1 MNLKFVMIMIFSPNL
16 LMQKPLIILSLVLSL
31 ASAGVGYI
39 NLNKL
44 KDAKAADGGAELVG
58 KDDLLKKLASSSAEI
73 KSLHDQLA
81 NTGSD
86 SNKVSAQISDL
97 QSQKDK
103 AIADNE
109 ELQKAVTQ
117 KDADLIQAKKDL
129 EAAQQALAE
138 AQKGGSTSTN
148 NSTALDALTTSNKEL
163 QVINDSQKEKIKD
176 LETQVTQFRK
186 REAQRRNKM
195 LKQGLEGKILAVNP
209 SWNFVVLSLGDRNG
223 VVSNAEM
230 LIKRDSQLIGRVKIT
245 SVEPSTS
252 IADIIASSVK
262 KGFSVQPGDSVIY
275 MGPGSDSDNSDR

>member
-1 MNLKFVMIMIFSPNL
+1 
-16 LMQKPLIILSLVLSL
+16 MQKPLIILSLVLSL

-39 NLNKL
+39 NLTRL
-44 KDAKAADGGAELVG
+44 KDAKQTASEIQKS
-58 KDDLLKKLASSSAEI
+58 KDDLFKRLAISSAEL

-117 KDADLIQAKKDL
+117 KDSELTQAKKDL
-129 EAAQQALAE
+129 EAAQLTLAE
-138 AQKGGSTSTN
+138 AQKVGTSTN
-148 NSTALDALTTSNKEL
+148 NSTALEAMTTSNKEL
-163 QVINDSQKEKIKD
+163 QVINDSQKERIKD
-176 LETQVTQFRK
+176 LETQVTEFRK

-275 MGPGSDSDNSDR
+275 MGPGGDSDNSER

>member
-44 KDAKAADGGAELVG
+44 KDAKQTATECQKS
-58 KDDLLKKLASSSAEI
+58 KDDLLKKFASSSAEI

-103 AIADNE
+103 VIADNE

>member
-44 KDAKAADGGAELVG
+44 KDAKQTATECQKS
-58 KDDLLKKLASSSAEI
+58 KDDLLKKFASSSAEI

>member
-44 KDAKAADGGAELVG
+44 KDAKQTATECQKS
-58 KDDLLKKLASSSAEI
+58 KDDLLKKLSSSSAEI

>member
-44 KDAKAADGGAELVG
+44 KDAKQTATECQKS

-103 AIADNE
+103 VIADNE

>member
-1 MNLKFVMIMIFSPNL
+1 MIFSPNL

-44 KDAKAADGGAELVG
+44 KDAKQTATECQKS
-58 KDDLLKKLASSSAEI
+58 KDDLLKKFASSSAEI

>member
-1 MNLKFVMIMIFSPNL
+1 
-16 LMQKPLIILSLVLSL
+16 MQKPLIILSLVLSL

-44 KDAKAADGGAELVG
+44 KDAKQTATECQKS
-58 KDDLLKKLASSSAEI
+58 KDDLLKKFASSSAEI

>member
-44 KDAKAADGGAELVG
+44 KDAKQTATECQKS

>member
-44 KDAKAADGGAELVG
+44 KDAKQTATECQKS
-58 KDDLLKKLASSSAEI
+58 KDDLLKKFASSSAEI

-97 QSQKDK
+97 QSQKDM

>member
-44 KDAKAADGGAELVG
+44 KDAKQTATECQKS
-58 KDDLLKKLASSSAEI
+58 KDDLLKKLSSSSAEI

-176 LETQVTQFRK
+176 LEIQVTQFRK

>member
-44 KDAKAADGGAELVG
+44 KDAKQTATECQKS

-176 LETQVTQFRK
+176 LEIQVTQFRK

>member
-1 MNLKFVMIMIFSPNL
+1 MIFSPNL

-44 KDAKAADGGAELVG
+44 KDAKQTATECQKS